1 MDNRERGSDLVVVAN
16 RLPLRKL
23 VDADGATTWA
33 PSPGGL
39 VTSLQAVIDGL
50 GLTTAWIGWDGTV
63 DAAPERPWI
72 SDRVAAVPVPLS
84 AAEVA
89 GFYDGF
95 ANGTLWPLYHDAIRR
110 PTFDESTW
118 PDYVAVNQRF
128 ADVAASSV
136 APGGTVWI
144 HDYHLQLVPAMVRA
158 RRPDVRIGFFLHIPF
173 PPPELFLQLPWRTE
187 VLCGLLGADVI
198 GFQEPVAARN
208 FGLLVRR
215 LDLATGGLPMLR
227 HQGRHVRVGS
237 YPVSIVADQLELQA
251 AQPAVMDAVA
261 ELRLQLH
268 HPRTLLLGVD
278 RLDYTKGIE
287 ARLEAFRTLLAEGKL
302 TAKDVTM
309 VQVAVPSREDVGF
322 YQRERECVERLVSEI
337 NGEFGAVGAPVI
349 HYLYQSFELPE
360 LLALYRAADVA
371 LVTPYRDGMNL
382 VAKEYVTARVDDD
395 GVLILSEFAGA
406 ARELSHALLVN
417 PYDRRGMV
425 DAIRQAIEMPAD
437 ERRQRMRQLRKAV
450 RSWTAT
456 DWARTFLGDV
466 AEDDDGGSPM
476 VPLGAP
482 LTLVSAAALEPDSLV
497 QSSQPALADVALAE
511 VALAEVAR

>member
-1 MDNRERGSDLVVVAN
+1 MDNRVCGSDLVVVAN

-23 VDADGATTWA
+23 VDAAGVTTWA

-39 VTSLQAVIDGL
+39 VTALQAVIDGL

-72 SDRVAAVPVPLS
+72 SDRVAAVPVQLS

-128 ADVAASSV
+128 AEVAVASV
-136 APGGTVWI
+136 ARGGAVWI
-144 HDYHLQLVPAMVRA
+144 HDYHLQLVPAMVHA
-158 RRPDVRIGFFLHIPF
+158 LRPDVRIGFFLHIPF

-187 VLCGLLGADVI
+187 VLRGLLGADVI

-215 LDLATGGLPMLR
+215 LELATGGLPMLR
-227 HQGRHVRVGS
+227 HEGRQVRVGS
-237 YPVSIVADQLELQA
+237 YPVSIVADQLEQQA
-251 AQPAVMDAVA
+251 AQPSVVDAAA
-261 ELRLQLH
+261 ELRLRLH

-287 ARLEAFRTLLAEGKL
+287 ARLEAFRTVLADGKL
-302 TAKDVTM
+302 SAKDVTM

-425 DAIRQAIEMPAD
+425 DAIQRAIDMPAD

-456 DWARTFLGDV
+456 DWARIFLGDV
-466 AEDDDGGSPM
+466 ADKDEGSP
-476 VPLGAP
+476 VVSLTVP
-482 LTLVSAAALEPDSLV
+482 LTLGSNRAVPPTRGSLA
-497 QSSQPALADVALAE
+497 PASLAE
-511 VALAEVAR
+511 VTLAQASW